1 MSKSSEILRLHLT
14 RLLSTRDY
22 PKTICPSEV
31 ARALTSSELSSLGY
45 SEWREAMSAI
55 RSIAANMRDRGEIEV
70 LQKGKVL
77 DGNLG
82 EDMENVNGP
91 IRLRSVQKQGN

>member
-1 MSKSSEILRLHLT
+1 MSNSSGILHLHLA

-31 ARALTSSELSSLGY
+31 ARALTLSELSSLGY

-55 RSIAANMRDRGEIEV
+55 RCIAASMRDRGEIEV
-70 LQKGKVL
+70 LQKGEVL

-82 EDMENVNGP
+82 EGLENVTGP
-91 IRLRSVQKQGN
+91 IRLRSVQK